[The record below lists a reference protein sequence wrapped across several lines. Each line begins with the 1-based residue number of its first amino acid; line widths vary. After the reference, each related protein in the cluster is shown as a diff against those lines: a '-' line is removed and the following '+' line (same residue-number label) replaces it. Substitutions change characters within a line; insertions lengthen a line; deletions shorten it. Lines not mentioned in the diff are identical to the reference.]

1 MLEVDMRSERR
12 LVWVLLAAGMNCP
25 LIGAARA
32 QNNPSS
38 QVLKLPDPTPREI
51 DPSLRYH
58 SDDPAAAAAMRR
70 AVAAQNEKRRQ
81 LILWATNELVV
92 LSERA
97 EKAASGPAGDGSKA
111 ELAANVNKIEALAKN
126 LAAAMKVQ

>member
-1 MLEVDMRSERR
+1 MRSERR
-12 LVWVLLAAGMNCP
+12 LKKVLLGAGVGLVLTCS
-25 LIGAARA
+25 ARA
-32 QNNPSS
+32 QTP
-38 QVLKLPDPTPREI
+38 QMLKLPDPTPREI
-51 DPSLRYH
+51 DPSLRNH
-58 SDDPAAAAAMRR
+58 SEDPVAAAAMRR

-97 EKAASGPAGDGSKA
+97 EKAASGPTGDASKA
-111 ELAANVNKIEALAKN
+111 ELAANVNKIEALAKS

>member
-1 MLEVDMRSERR
+1 MRSERR
-12 LVWVLLAAGMNCP
+12 LKGVLLGAGVSLV
-25 LIGAARA
+25 LICSARA
-32 QNNPSS
+32 QTP
-38 QVLKLPDPTPREI
+38 QMMKLPDPTPREI
-51 DPSLRYH
+51 DPNLRYR
-58 SDDPAAAAAMRR
+58 DVDPATAAAMRK

-97 EKAASGPAGDGSKA
+97 EKVASGPTGDASKA

-126 LAAAMKVQ
+126 LAVAMKAQ